1 MASDE
6 ITRYVVAAAAVVE
19 IDVRPE
25 WMPNV
30 VKFFEIARTMAAEVV
45 ETGALRELEA
55 APVFTPRAAE

>member
-1 MASDE
+1 MTSDE

-30 VKFFEIARTMAAEVV
+30 VKFFEIAQTMAGEVIG
-45 ETGALRELEA
+45 TGALREFEA
-55 APVFTPRAAE
+55 ASVFTPRPAE